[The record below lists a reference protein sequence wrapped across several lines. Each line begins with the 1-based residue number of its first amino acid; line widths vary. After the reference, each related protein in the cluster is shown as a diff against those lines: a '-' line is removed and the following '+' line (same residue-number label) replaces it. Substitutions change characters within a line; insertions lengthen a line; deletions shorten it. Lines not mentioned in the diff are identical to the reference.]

1 MVHLSQIKLQFGHQ
15 MVFDG
20 ASWSIFAGQRVGLVG
35 PNGSGKSTIL
45 RMVCSEIA
53 PDEGQVI
60 IPQGV
65 TTGYLPQHM
74 DDYNTDQTLM
84 EEVMEVFAHLIE
96 AEKEMRELEREISM
110 KHTSDH
116 LKRYDQLQELFT
128 REDGYTMEART
139 KAVLSGLGFAEK
151 NFNQSVR
158 SFSGGWRMRIA
169 LAKLLLTHPTLLL
182 LDEPTNHLDMET
194 LIWLEKFITEY
205 SGTLVIVSHDRYFL
219 DRITNHI
226 AEIFDGKIRVYPG
239 NYSDYEEARAQRLM
253 HQEAEQKNQERQI
266 DQIERFIERF
276 RYKASKA
283 KQVQSRIKYLKKIQR
298 TDVEKLGKSIGF
310 QFPKPPRSGDPVIAF
325 EHVMF
330 DYGKRPVFTDAT
342 FQIRRG
348 EKVAL
353 LGPNGVGKSTLMKII
368 SRELEPGD
376 GKARWGHNLE
386 MAYFA
391 QHQLDQLN
399 PELNVLDEVWSQSPG
414 ITQSAV
420 RSLLGQ
426 FLFSGDDVFKPV
438 SVLSGGEKSRVVL
451 LKMMLKNANFLIL
464 DEPTNH
470 LDMQS
475 KEVLAE
481 ALDEFPGSV
490 LIVSHDRFFLDMLVT
505 KVLWFQA
512 GHVKEYPGN
521 YSEFQQ
527 WFEEK
532 FNSGMQGAKATDS
545 KPEKIDSKT
554 RRRIEAQ
561 ERQKKSRE
569 KKKYREKLDK
579 TEQKIDALQAEK
591 SDIEHQM
598 NGTGFSA
605 LTPDE
610 MAAVTRR
617 YQSVVKAL
625 EELEYEWLI
634 LTEKIELVT

>member
-15 MVFDG
+15 MLFDG
-20 ASWSIFAGQRVGLVG
+20 ASWSIYAGQRIGLVG

-45 RMVCSEIA
+45 RMLCREIT

-74 DDYNTDQTLM
+74 DDFNTDQTLID
-84 EEVMEVFAHLIE
+84 EVMDVFAHLMK
-96 AEKEMRELEREISM
+96 AEKEMRKLEHEISEN
-110 KHTSDH
+110 HTPE
-116 LKRYDQLQELFT
+116 LMKRYDRLQELFA
-128 REDGYTMEART
+128 REDGYTMEARAR
-139 KAVLSGLGFAEK
+139 AVLSGLGFKDEQLS
-151 NFNQSVR
+151 QSVR

-169 LAKLLLTHPTLLL
+169 LARLLLIHPTLLL

-194 LIWLEKFITEY
+194 LIWLEKFITDY
-205 SGTLVIVSHDRYFL
+205 NGTLVIVSHDRYFL
-219 DRITNHI
+219 DRITDHI
-226 AEIFDGKIRVYPG
+226 AEIYDGKVRVYPG

-253 HQEAEQKNQERQI
+253 QQEAEQKNQERRI

-283 KQVQSRIKYLKKIQR
+283 KQVQSRIKYLEKIQR
-298 TDVEKLGKSIGF
+298 TEVEKLGKSIGF
-310 QFPKPPRSGDPVIAF
+310 QFPPPPRSGDPVVAF

-330 DYGKRPVFTDAT
+330 DYGKGPVFTDAT

-368 SRELEPGD
+368 SQELEPAY
-376 GKARWGHNLE
+376 GKARWGYNLE

-399 PELNVLDEVWSQSPG
+399 PDLNILDEVWSQSPG

-475 KEVLAE
+475 KEVLAQ

-505 KVLWFQA
+505 KVLWFHK

-527 WFEEK
+527 WYDEK
-532 FNSGMQGAKATDS
+532 FNPVLQNTKTSDS
-545 KPEKIDSKT
+545 RPDKIDSKT

-569 KKKYREKLDK
+569 KKKYQEKLDK
-579 TEQKIDALQAEK
+579 TEQKIDILQKEK

-617 YQSVVKAL
+617 YQEIVKTM
-625 EELEYEWLI
+625 EKLEYEWLI
-634 LTEKIELVT
+634 LTEILEE

>member
-15 MVFDG
+15 MLFDG
-20 ASWSIFAGQRVGLVG
+20 ASWSIYAGQRIGLVG

-45 RMVCSEIA
+45 RMLCGEIT
-53 PDEGQVI
+53 PDEGHVI

-74 DDYNTDQTLM
+74 DDFNTDQTLM
-84 EEVMEVFAHLIE
+84 DEVMNVFAHLIG
-96 AEKEMRELEREISM
+96 AEKEMRRLEQEISEN
-110 KHTSDH
+110 HTPE
-116 LKRYDQLQELFT
+116 LMKRYDRLQELFA
-128 REDGYTMEART
+128 REDGYTMEARART
-139 KAVLSGLGFAEK
+139 VLSGLGFRDEQLS
-151 NFNQSVR
+151 QSVR

-169 LAKLLLTHPTLLL
+169 LARLLLIHPALLL

-194 LIWLEKFITEY
+194 LIWLEKFITDY
-205 SGTLVIVSHDRYFL
+205 NGTLVIVSHDRYFL
-219 DRITNHI
+219 DRITDHI
-226 AEIFDGKIRVYPG
+226 AEIYDGKVRVYSG

-253 HQEAEQKNQERQI
+253 QQEAEQKNQERRI

-283 KQVQSRIKYLKKIQR
+283 KQVQSRIKYLEKIQR
-298 TDVEKLGKSIGF
+298 TEVEKLGKSIGF
-310 QFPKPPRSGDPVIAF
+310 QFPVPPRSGDPVVAF

-330 DYGKRPVFTDAT
+330 DYGKGPVFTDAT

-368 SRELEPGD
+368 SQELEPGS
-376 GKARWGHNLE
+376 GKARWGYNLE

-399 PELNVLDEVWSQSPG
+399 PGLNVLDEVWSQSPG

-475 KEVLAE
+475 KEVLAQ

-505 KVLWFQA
+505 KVLWFHE

-527 WFEEK
+527 WYDEK
-532 FNSGMQGAKATDS
+532 FNPMIQNTKNTDS
-545 KPEKIDSKT
+545 RPEKIHSKI

-569 KKKYREKLDK
+569 RKKYQEKLDK
-579 TEQKIDALQAEK
+579 TEQKIDILQKEK

-617 YQSVVKAL
+617 YQEIVKTM
-625 EELEYEWLI
+625 EKLEYEWLVLNEI
-634 LTEKIELVT
+634 LEK

>member
-1 MVHLSQIKLQFGHQ
+1 MVHLSQIKLRFGHQ

-20 ASWSIFAGQRVGLVG
+20 ASWSIYAGQRVGLVG

-45 RMVCSEIA
+45 RMLCGEIA
-53 PDEGQVI
+53 PDDGQVI

-65 TTGYLPQHM
+65 STGYLPQNM
-74 DDYNTDQTLM
+74 DDFNTDRTLM
-84 EEVMEVFAHLIE
+84 KEVMNVFGHLVE
-96 AEKEMRELEREISM
+96 AEREMRELEHEISVN
-110 KHTSDH
+110 HTPEH
-116 LKRYDQLQELFT
+116 MKRYDQLQELFI
-128 REDGYTMEART
+128 REDGFTMEARA
-139 KAVLSGLGFAEK
+139 KAVLTGLGFSEE
-151 NFNQSVR
+151 NLTRPVR
-158 SFSGGWRMRIA
+158 IFSGGWRMRIA
-169 LAKLLLTHPTLLL
+169 LAKLLLRHPSLLL

-194 LIWLEKFITEY
+194 LIWLEKFIADY

-219 DRITNHI
+219 DRITDHI
-226 AEIFDGKIRVYPG
+226 AEIYDGKVRVYPG

-253 HQEAEQKNQERQI
+253 QQEAEQKNQERQI

-283 KQVQSRIKYLKKIQR
+283 SQVQSRIKYLKKIQR

-330 DYGKRPVFTDAT
+330 DYGGGPVFTDAT
-342 FQIRRG
+342 FQIRRE

-353 LGPNGVGKSTLMKII
+353 LGPNGAGKSTLMKII
-368 SRELEPGD
+368 SRELDPGR
-376 GKARWGHNLE
+376 GKARWGYNLE

-399 PELNVLDEVWSQSPG
+399 PELNVLDEVWSQVPG
-414 ITQSAV
+414 MQQSTI
-420 RSLLGQ
+420 RGLLGQ

-438 SVLSGGEKSRVVL
+438 SVLSGGEKSRIVL
-451 LKMMLKNANFLIL
+451 LKMLLKNANFLIL

-475 KEVLAE
+475 KEVLAQ

-505 KVLWFQA
+505 KVLWFQE
-512 GHVKEYPGN
+512 GYVKEYPGN

-527 WFEEK
+527 WYDEK
-532 FNSGMQGAKATDS
+532 FNSGVQDTKNTDS
-545 KPEKIDSKT
+545 KPEKMDSKT

-579 TEQKIDALQAEK
+579 TEQKIDALQKEK

-598 NGTGFSA
+598 NGTGFST

-610 MAAVTRR
+610 MAAITRR

-625 EELEYEWLI
+625 EELEYEWLL
-634 LTEKIELVT
+634 LTEKMELVT